1 MSLRQKIHKEKKEL
15 NKKKEEI
22 KRLNSVEVSK
32 GNNKEECYFI
42 KKQGQEI
49 VEKQKANNK
58 DLEELLFRLEQELYY
73 LQVNML
79 YND

>member
-1 MSLRQKIHKEKKEL
+1 M

-22 KRLNSVEVSK
+22 KRLNNVEVSK
-32 GNNKEECYFI
+32 GNKKEECYFI

-73 LQVNML
+73 LQVNVL
-79 YND
+79 NNY